1 MGSSKKHNQIH
12 FRAEFTIE
20 EGKIEEYKKL
30 VQEMSRVVEANEPDT
45 INYQF
50 YLNRAETK
58 CIVHETY
65 ANSEAV
71 LAHNAGVASQTILPK
86 IFSVSTISRFDV
98 YGNPSEELQKVLTSF
113 DPQTYNLFAGF
124 SR

>member
-1 MGSSKKHNQIH
+1 MQHNQIH

-30 VQEMSRVVEANEPDT
+30 VQDMSRMVEANGSDT

-50 YLNRAETK
+50 YLNGDGTK

-65 ANSEAV
+65 ANSDAV
-71 LAHNAGVASQTILPK
+71 LAHNNGVASQTILPK
-86 IFSVSTISRFDV
+86 IFRVARISRFDV
-98 YGNPSEELQKVLTSF
+98 HGNPSEELQKVLASSGF
-113 DPQTYNLFAGF
+113 NPQIYNLFAGF

>member
-1 MGSSKKHNQIH
+1 MEHDQIH
-12 FRAEFTIE
+12 FRAEFAIE

-30 VQEMSRVVEANEPDT
+30 VQDMSRMVEANEPDT

-50 YLNRAETK
+50 YLNGGETK

-65 ANSEAV
+65 TNSEAV
-71 LAHNAGVASQTILPK
+71 FAHMNGVASQTILPK
-86 IFSVSTISRFDV
+86 IFSVSRISRFDV
-98 YGNPSEELQKVLTSF
+98 YGNPGEELQKVLASF
-113 DPQTYNLFAGF
+113 GAQTYNLFAGF

>member
-1 MGSSKKHNQIH
+1 MDQDQIH

-30 VQEMSRVVEANEPDT
+30 VRNLSRVVKANEPDT

-50 YLNRAETK
+50 YLNRDETK

-65 ANSEAV
+65 GNSEAA
-71 LAHNAGVASQTILPK
+71 LAHTTSMASQTILPK
-86 IFSVSTISRFDV
+86 IFSISRISRFDV
-98 YGNPSEELQKVLTSF
+98 YGNPSEELQKVLTSLG
-113 DPQTYNLFAGF
+113 PQTYNLFTGF

>member
-1 MGSSKKHNQIH
+1 MEHNQIH

-30 VQEMSRVVEANEPDT
+30 VQEMSKVVEANEPDT

-50 YLNRAETK
+50 YINRAETK

-71 LAHNAGVASQTILPK
+71 LAHNAGVASQKILPK
-86 IFSVSTISRFDV
+86 ISNVSRISRFEV
-98 YGNPSEELQKVLTSF
+98 YGNPSEELQKVLASF
-113 DPQTYNLFAGF
+113 GPQTYNLFAGF

>member
-1 MGSSKKHNQIH
+1 LKHDQIH

-20 EGKIEEYKKL
+20 EGKIEEFKKL

-50 YLNRAETK
+50 YLNRADETK

-71 LAHNAGVASQTILPK
+71 FAHNAGVASQTILPK
-86 IFSVSTISRFDV
+86 VFNVSRISRFEV
-98 YGNPSEELQKVLTSF
+98 YGNPSEKLQKVLTSF
-113 DPQTYNLFAGF
+113 SPQTYYNLFVGF
-124 SR
+124 SRR

>member
-1 MGSSKKHNQIH
+1 MESSQIH

-20 EGKIEEYKKL
+20 EGKIEEYKEL
-30 VQEMSRVVEANEPDT
+30 IQEMSRVVEASEPDT
-45 INYQF
+45 IDYQF
-50 YLNRAETK
+50 YLDRDDKTK

-71 LAHNAGVASQTILPK
+71 LARNNDVASQTILPK
-86 IFSVSTISRFDV
+86 ISKVARISRFDV
-98 YGNPSEELQKVLTSF
+98 YGNPDEELQKVLASF
-113 DPQTYNLFAGF
+113 SPTPQIYNLITGS